1 MGRDKKP
8 ANLDTLR
15 SLAEAEI
22 ERVADA
28 CDPLERVYLQLYAIS
43 DWFGWSEAE
52 RAVLVLAVLA
62 NTDPDWHFF
71 PRRLPCGDAMS
82 YCALFPM

>member
-62 NTDPDWHFF
+62 NTDPDSMLII
-71 PRRLPCGDAMS
+71 PGIIIIV
-82 YCALFPM
+82 LFLLFILFGH